1 VKKRLVTLR
10 LDEETIAR
18 ADERAHRAG
27 ISRTALIRDLIWADP
42 PKTKVT
48 EGFKGVIGRK

>member
-1 VKKRLVTLR
+1 MKKRLVTLR

-18 ADERAHRAG
+18 ADERARRRG

-42 PKTKVT
+42 PKT
-48 EGFKGVIGRK
+48 GFSKGVIGRK